1 PVLVGGGL
9 AQLGAGDADLGAVEG
24 IVDLGQDGPFLDAR
38 FVVDDLVAVVQ
49 VAAKMNDLT
58 DHLGANVHDVLRF
71 QGAGGAD
78 GGQEVAAHHGF
89 GVVAVGGV
97 AVGPAPKRPAT
108 RGENGENKEE
118 KEASLDKGG
127 KIGRRTHGGLK
138 GGGGEKRANPGVR
151 VDAMRREGCRARK
164 NSAVSGWM

>member
-38 FVVDDLVAVVQ
+38 FVVDDLGAVVQ
-49 VAAKMNDLT
+49 IAAKMNDLT

-71 QGAGGAD
+71 QGTGGAN
-78 GGQEVAAHHGF
+78 GGQEVAAHDGF
-89 GVVAVGGV
+89 SVVAVGGV
-97 AVGPAPKRPAT
+97 AVGPAPERPAT
-108 RGENGENKEE
+108 HGENGGSKEE

-127 KIGRRTHGGLK
+127 EAWRTTRG
-138 GGGGEKRANPGVR
+138 
-151 VDAMRREGCRARK
+151 
-164 NSAVSGWM
+164 